1 MQRYILGRLLQAM
14 VSMLAVVTIVFFLTR
29 LSGDPVDLLAD
40 VTADREQR
48 AQLRHALGLDRPL
61 PVQYVTYVRN
71 VFTGNLG
78 KSVVSRRPVLQH
90 IRERLPASL
99 QLGLT
104 AMLFSVL
111 IGIPIG
117 VYSAVRRGRWL
128 DQAARIF
135 SVLGQSMPSFWLGI
149 MLILFFGVILKVL
162 PPGGRS
168 GPESVILP
176 ALTMGYFTSAA
187 LMRLTRSSMLE
198 VLGAEYIKFAR
209 IKGLHELVVVWK
221 HGLKNALLPVLT
233 FSVMLFVLFLG
244 GAVVTETVFAWPGLG
259 RLILEGVTSRD
270 YPIVQGGV
278 LVFSA
283 MYLTANLVVDILYSY
298 LNPKIRYARPGG

>member
-1 MQRYILGRLLQAM
+1 MQRYILGRILQTM

-61 PVQYVTYVRN
+61 PVQYVTYVKN